1 MKILVVK
8 TINNLLKP
16 AYDSDL
22 ESFYKIPKGEIVQID
37 YVKKRNIKFHRK
49 YFALI
54 KLAFD
59 NQQVYQ
65 NSDEMRYDITMTAG
79 FTDEITNKITGEITL
94 RAKSISFDS
103 MDETE
108 FSELYTRTKN
118 VICEWIGISNE
129 ELEEEIEQYF

>member
-16 AYDSDL
+16 AYDSGL
-22 ESFYKIPKGEIVQID
+22 EAFAWIPKGEIVQIE

-49 YFALI
+49 FFSLM
-54 KLAFD
+54 KLAFI
-59 NQQVYQ
+59 NQDVYD
-65 NSDEMRYDITMTAG
+65 SMDEMRYDITMTAG
-79 FTDEITNKITGEITL
+79 FTDEITNKITGEITT

-108 FSELYTRTKN
+108 FSELYTKTKD
-118 VICEWIGISNE
+118 VICKWIGISNE
-129 ELEEEIEQYF
+129 DLEEEIEQYF

>member
-8 TINNLLKP
+8 TLNNLLKP

-22 ESFYKIPKGEIVQID
+22 EAFTKIPKGEIVQIE
-37 YVKKRNIKFHRK
+37 YVKKRNIRFHRK
-49 YFALI
+49 FFALM

-59 NQQVYQ
+59 NQNVYQ

-79 FTDEITNKITGEITL
+79 FTDEITNKITGEVTL

-103 MDETE
+103 MEETE
-108 FSELYTRTKN
+108 FSDLYTKTKDVVSN
-118 VICEWIGISNE
+118 WIGITSE
-129 ELEEEIEQYF
+129 DVEDVIEQYF

>member
-8 TINNLLKP
+8 TLNNLLKP

-22 ESFYKIPKGEIVQID
+22 EAFAKIPKGEVVQIE
-37 YVKKRNIKFHRK
+37 YVKKRNIRFHRK
-49 YFALI
+49 FFALM

-59 NQQVYQ
+59 NQNVYQ
-65 NSDEMRYDITMTAG
+65 SADEMRYDITITAG
-79 FTDEITNKITGEITL
+79 FTDEITNKITGEVTL

-108 FSELYTRTKN
+108 FSDLYAKTKD
-118 VICEWIGISNE
+118 VICNWIGITSE
-129 ELEEEIEQYF
+129 DLEEEIEQYF

>member
-22 ESFYKIPKGEIVQID
+22 EAFTKIPKGEIVQID

-65 NSDEMRYDITMTAG
+65 NTDEMRYDITMTAG

-108 FSELYTRTKN
+108 FSDLYTKTKE
-118 VICEWIGISNE
+118 VICEWIEISNE
-129 ELEEEIEQYF
+129 QVEEEIEQYF